1 MDFLNNTLGR
11 GIASALLFFSLF
23 VSVKSDFYI
32 FIVEPKHLGAR
43 EQRKESKNL
52 LPLLRFL
59 FTITLHAW
67 SVVVVR
73 RFSKPSMLGP
83 VPGGK

>member
-11 GIASALLFFSLF
+11 GDCISSSFFFLF

-67 SVVVVR
+67 SVVVVHL
-73 RFSKPSMLGP
+73 FSKPSMLGP
-83 VPGGK
+83 VPSGK